1 MAYTDPITRSTYHLV
16 INQTIEISHLDHH
29 LFGPMQCR
37 LNVVILNDTPKF
49 MPNDPTP
56 QTHTIVINIEDS
68 DAENENIILPLSLKG
83 VTSYIHVCNPTK
95 E

>member
-1 MAYTDPITRSTYHLV
+1 
-16 INQTIEISHLDHH
+16 
-29 LFGPMQCR
+29 
-37 LNVVILNDTPKF
+37 